1 MTRPISGTKFP
12 TFDVESLPV
21 ADADGKAASTQIKN
35 KTLKFLRIKWT
46 KKLLQ
51 IYYYIHYLHHLALEA
66 RAILKPKVSF
76 VSYLMLENWEKLNMC
91 EYMKIFWHSRP
102 ARDDIYFRIFTAR
115 VFGRRT
121 ALNSSLTKKIFFT
134 RFRSFSLTPKRA
146 EPSAYHDPFI
156 CRSY

>member
-12 TFDVESLPV
+12 TFHVPV

-91 EYMKIFWHSRP
+91 EYMKIFWHSRL
-102 ARDDIYFRIFTAR
+102 ARDDIYLDIYFRIFTAR

-121 ALNSSLTKKIFFT
+121 ALNSSLIKKYFLLVFAH
-134 RFRSFSLTPKRA
+134 SLFHRN
-146 EPSAYHDPFI
+146 EPNL
-156 CRSY
+156 